1 MRLLLGC
8 LIMLSPTSSRML
20 PLLHRWYLIS
30 TTQILLIHRRTGT
43 DLVSS
48 LLLAFLWRKR
58 ASTLRVVCSWTS
70 LGGTESVFLSL

>member
-8 LIMLSPTSSRML
+8 LIMLSPNSSSML

-43 DLVSS
+43 DLVPT
-48 LLLAFLWRKR
+48 LLLTCLWRKR
-58 ASTLRVVCSWTS
+58 ASTLWVVCSRMS
-70 LGGTESVFLSL
+70 LSGTASVFFSL